1 MLGLLYALHDSALL
15 QAYPH
20 FILNSHHI
28 EQALVL
34 TPFYTWEEPGAER
47 SPWQVE
53 ETGVISQPV

>member
-28 EQALVL
+28 EQALV
-34 TPFYTWEEPGAER
+34 FYTSLYLGGTWSLEVTLASRGD
-47 SPWQVE
+47 
-53 ETGVISQPV
+53 